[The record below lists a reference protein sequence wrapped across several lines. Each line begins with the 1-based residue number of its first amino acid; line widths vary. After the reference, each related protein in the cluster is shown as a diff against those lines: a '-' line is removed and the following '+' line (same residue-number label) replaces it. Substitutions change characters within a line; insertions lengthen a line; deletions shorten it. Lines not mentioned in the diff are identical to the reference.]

1 MLFLELY
8 RRLDLLQRKF
18 SFRIAV
24 SIVILLT
31 GSGLFG
37 ALLVKSSSINSQRL
51 AIESALRD
59 QNLINGDFYALS
71 LNEIGT
77 ITVNGRTYGGQIILD
92 NKARVFDEAGNI
104 RNPMSLADFLVSDQ
118 QTTWLPEFLLKS
130 PSTTWMLGLI
140 TIAWLMLIVW
150 MGILI
155 PFLLT
160 LLGTAIPVS
169 ICWMF
174 GNEAAMLAFA
184 GMGLLTFTFVLLSR
198 VMLIIFSGPYQVFA
212 VAHTII
218 KEATRS
224 RISLVFV
231 ILLLI
236 LLPML
241 PMWLDP
247 DTPLR
252 FRLQTFISR
261 SLTLT
266 YVLAACMTL
275 FLSCATVAFE
285 IRDRQIWHLM
295 TKPLNKMN
303 YLIGKWLGVMSV
315 NLILLIVS
323 GVSIFSYIQYL
334 RQLPVVQGQAGV
346 DDRIAVDHE
355 ILTAR
360 IGKLPDYITL
370 SGGELRDR
378 VKQLIERDPD
388 LSRMKDIPNSRRVK
402 LAKQIQEDYL
412 IFQRNVPPA
421 GEGSPGPNQQTYIF
435 TGLNEAKNLQ
445 TAFSLRYRF
454 HILRDDEHEK
464 FPVAFVFNDH
474 VQAAIFKEYIPT
486 VPHVLTIPVTL
497 ADGTPLIDAN
507 GTLRVTVVNLYE
519 TSKEQRG
526 RGSLNFDAE
535 DFELLYKVGSFEG
548 NFVRSVMFTWVK
560 LAFLSM
566 LGLAC
571 ASLLNF
577 PVACLMCFTI
587 FIAGSMGSY
596 LAESINYYYPRELSQ
611 MDWSDIGMVIVWAF
625 KTVIRAIAQ
634 SVEFLLRQFS
644 AHDPAG
650 SLVEGRAI
658 LWSSLASGIFWL
670 GIVWSGIAMLFGY
683 LVLRTR
689 QLAIYS
695 GHG

>member
-1 MLFLELY
+1 MIFLELY
-8 RRLDLLQRKF
+8 RRLDLLQRKL

-24 SIVILLT
+24 TILIFLT
-31 GSGLFG
+31 GIGLFG
-37 ALLVKSSSINSQRL
+37 ALLIRSFNIHEQRL
-51 AIESALRD
+51 AIESVLRD
-59 QNLINGDFYALS
+59 QNLINGDAYAVS
-71 LNEIGT
+71 LNENGT
-77 ITVNGRTYGGQIILD
+77 IIVNGRTYGGQIILD
-92 NKARVFDEAGNI
+92 YKARVFDEAGNI
-104 RNPMSLADFLVSDQ
+104 NNPMSLADFLVSDQ
-118 QTTWLPEFLLKS
+118 QPTWLPNFLLES
-130 PSTTWMLGLI
+130 PSTTWMLAFI
-140 TIAWLMLIVW
+140 AIAWLMLIVW

-155 PFLLT
+155 PFLIT
-160 LLGTAIPVS
+160 LFGTAIPVS
-169 ICWMF
+169 ICWVF
-174 GNEAAMLAFA
+174 GNETAMLAFA

-198 VMLIIFSGPYQVFA
+198 AMLIIFSRPYQVFA

-231 ILLLI
+231 ILLLV

-241 PMWLDP
+241 PMWVDA

-285 IRDRQIWHLM
+285 IRDRQIWLLM
-295 TKPLNKMN
+295 TKPLGKMN
-303 YLIGKWLGVMSV
+303 YLIGKWIGVMSV
-315 NLILLIVS
+315 NLIILTVS

-334 RQLPVVQGQAGV
+334 RQLPVVQGQAGI

-360 IGKLPDYITL
+360 IGKYPTYQKL

-378 VKQLIERDPD
+378 VEQVIERDPD
-388 LSRMKDIPNSRRVK
+388 LSRMKDIPNSLRNK
-402 LAKQIQEDYL
+402 LAEQIQESYL
-412 IFQRNVPPA
+412 TSQRNVPPA

-435 TGLNEAKNLQ
+435 TGLGDARHLQ
-445 TAFSLRYRF
+445 TALSLRYRL
-454 HILRDDEHEK
+454 HILRDDEHK
-464 FPVAFVFNDH
+464 TFPVAFVFNDNM
-474 VQAAIFKEYIPT
+474 QNAIFKEYIPT
-486 VPHVLTIPVTL
+486 VPHVLTIPMIF
-497 ADGTPLIDAN
+497 ADGTPLISEN
-507 GTLRVTVVNLYE
+507 GTLRVTIVNLYE
-519 TSKEQRG
+519 TSREQKG

-548 NFVRSVMFTWVK
+548 NFVRAVIFTWVK

-596 LAESINYYYPRELSQ
+596 LAESIKYYYPPELSQ
-611 MDWSDIGMVIVWAF
+611 MDWSNVGMVIVWTF
-625 KTVIRAIAQ
+625 KTVIRAIAI

-644 AHDPAG
+644 AHNPAG

-670 GIVWSGIAMLFGY
+670 GIVWSGLAMLVGY